1 MKGKKIKV
9 LGDGFITL
17 VDYMGTDIDIV
28 NAAKISYGNESDK
41 MSKKE
46 IGLLNYLM
54 SHKHSTPFE
63 MCVMKFHVRCP
74 MDVWRQWIRHRTA
87 SVNEYSTRYSTAI
100 DSAHTTLPDE
110 WREQSTTNKQGSGD
124 AIPIA
129 LGESLSRSEQDLQ
142 IHAREV
148 YEQRLVSGVAKE
160 QARKDLPLSTYTEAF
175 WCCNLHNILNF
186 LRLRLANDAQ
196 YEIRQYA
203 NAMVEFVENIYP
215 HTWEAFY
222 KSTVES
228 ITLSTDEQK
237 MLRYVLYRDK
247 FSYRFELNGF
257 TKRQRDEF
265 MIKLEELLP
274 ASMFEHMRKEHE
286 NGNLN

>member
-1 MKGKKIKV
+1 MKGEKIHV

-41 MSKKE
+41 MSEKE

-54 SHKHSTPFE
+54 SHKHTTPFE

-100 DSAHTTLPDE
+100 DSAHTTDPHQ
-110 WREQSTTNKQGSGD
+110 WREQSSTNKQGSGD
-124 AIPIA
+124 AIPYA
-129 LGESLSRSEQDLQ
+129 LGESLSRAEQDLQ

-148 YEQRLVSGVAKE
+148 YEQRISSGVARE

-186 LRLRLANDAQ
+186 LRLRLAPDAQ
-196 YEIRQYA
+196 WEIRQYA
-203 NAMVEFVENIYP
+203 NAMAAFVEEIYP
-215 HTWEAFY
+215 HTWNAFY
-222 KSTVES
+222 RNVIRAVS
-228 ITLSTDEQK
+228 LSLEERD
-237 MLRYVLYRDK
+237 MLRDVIYRATH
-247 FSYRFELNGF
+247 SYNFTLTGF
-257 TKRQRDEF
+257 TKRKRAEF
-265 MIKLEELLP
+265 MVKLGELLP
-274 ASMFEHMRKEHE
+274 ASMFEHMQKEYK
-286 NGNLN
+286 NGHLD